1 MEVYRILDELEA
13 ELEECTRIPLTNK
26 IVIQDEVIYK
36 HIDRLR
42 ATLPEDI
49 RQAQWI
55 KKERQRILEDAELEA
70 QKIIENAKEK
80 IKEMASESEIQKIA
94 EQNSQEI
101 LKKAKAQALEIT
113 QGAFRYADDV
123 MAQIEAQL
131 EKHSMVLKEGR
142 QQLKQAIYNNNQ
154 QLEKSSKEK
163 IS

>member
-13 ELEECTRIPLTNK
+13 ELDESPRIPLTNK
-26 IVIQDEVIYK
+26 IVIQDEAIFK

-42 ATLPEDI
+42 ANLPEDL

-55 KKERQRILEDAELEA
+55 KKERQRILEDAEEEA

-80 IKEMASESEIQKIA
+80 VRELASQSEIQKIA
-94 EQNSQEI
+94 EENSQEI

-113 QGAFRYADDV
+113 QGAFNYADEV
-123 MAQIEAQL
+123 MAQIQAHL
-131 EKHSMVLKEGR
+131 EKHSVILKEGR
-142 QQLKQAIYNNNQ
+142 QQIKQALHNNQ
-154 QLEKSSKEK
+154 SVEKNVKEK